1 MRLHNPWLGYLERTY
16 DEYKAKILERL
27 KVSNPEITDLRDTN
41 LLVIIISIV
50 SGIAEQLGFYID
62 KTARESY
69 LSTAQKFSSV
79 VKLVKILDYRIK
91 NRLPA
96 MVDIYFTYVDSSDKA
111 VSIQEPGTIPAG
123 TIVTTRD
130 GMQFMTLETLTIPI
144 GKSTGFVA
152 AKQWELVQDK
162 VLGETNGLPNQEIVL
177 PQEYSHNSLSL
188 TIDEQPW
195 DRVQTLAASLPT
207 DKHYIVDMGEDR
219 LPRIVFG
226 NGINGA
232 KPSANKPVIAT
243 YYTTYGAL
251 GNEVPAGAIDTLAN
265 STLVLPQPAAR
276 VLIRNTANPVAG
288 ADIEDIDSI
297 RFNAPLSAKAVERAV
312 TPADFDY
319 LAKRA
324 DGVGKASIVYNCMTG
339 VTAYISPTNGGI
351 AIDDLVESTQEYL
364 DGVKIVGV
372 KVTVKAAG
380 ETPVAMRLEVTPRF
394 RIDKTSLVQEIKD
407 ALLNKFSVANN
418 QINGRI
424 AVSDV
429 LAVVD
434 NMAKVDYV
442 ELKRLYTMPYA
453 FPQGHK
459 TQLNWER
466 ETLPGSSTKI
476 NWKLVYTPT
485 GFRLF
490 KNDIYLTTIPL
501 NTEYTD
507 PEGIVKFRLN
517 PFAMYEPAMVWNFIT
532 YPYNQSIMLTDNT
545 VPIITDGT
553 LEIIVNNPQ

>member
-1 MRLHNPWLGYLERTY
+1 MRLHNPWIGYLERTY

-27 KVSNPEITDLRDTN
+27 RVSNPEITDLRDTN
-41 LLVIIISIV
+41 LMVIIISVV

-79 VKLVKILDYRIK
+79 VKLVKLLDYRIK

-96 MVDIYFTYVDSSDKA
+96 MVDIYFTYVDSTGNA
-111 VSIQEPGTIPAG
+111 VTTQESGTVPAG
-123 TIVTTRD
+123 TIVSTRD
-130 GMQFMTLETLTIPI
+130 GIQFMTLKTLTIPA

-152 AKQWELVQDK
+152 AKQWELQDSQ
-162 VLGETNGLPNQEIVL
+162 VLGETTGMMNQEIVL
-177 PQEYSHNSLSL
+177 PQEYSHNSLDL
-188 TIDEQPW
+188 LIDNQPW

-207 DKHYIVDMGEDR
+207 DRHYIVDMGEDR

-232 KPSANKPVIAT
+232 LPSANKPIIGT
-243 YYTTYGAL
+243 YYTTSGAL
-251 GNEVPAGAIDTLAN
+251 GNEVPAGAIDTLA
-265 STLVLPQPAAR
+265 SSSLVIPQPAVR
-276 VLIRNTANPVAG
+276 VVIRNISNPVAG

-312 TPADFDY
+312 TPGDFDY

-324 DGVGKASIVYNCMTG
+324 DGVGKASIVFNCSTG
-339 VTAYISPTNGGI
+339 VNVYISPTNGGI
-351 AIDDLVESTQEYL
+351 AIEDLIDSTQEYL
-364 DGVKIVGV
+364 NSVKIIGV

-380 ETPVAMRLEVTPRF
+380 ETPVALRLEVTPRF
-394 RIDKTSLVQEIKD
+394 RTDKTVLIAEIKD

-424 AVSDV
+424 ALSDV

-434 NMAKVDYV
+434 NLAKVDYV

-453 FPQGHK
+453 FPEDHRV
-459 TQLNWER
+459 QLNWDR
-466 ETLPGSSTKI
+466 ETLPGSKTKVA
-476 NWKLVYTPT
+476 WRLVYTPQ
-485 GFRLF
+485 GFRLW
-490 KNDIYLTTIPL
+490 KNGEYVTTIPL
-501 NTEYTD
+501 NTQWTD
-507 PEGIVKFRLN
+507 DEGIIKLRLN
-517 PFAMYEPAMVWNFIT
+517 PFSMYASTQVWNFIT
-532 YPYNQSIMLTDNT
+532 YPYNQSVILTDNT
-545 VPIITDGT
+545 VPILTDGT
-553 LEIIVNNPQ
+553 IEVIVNNPA